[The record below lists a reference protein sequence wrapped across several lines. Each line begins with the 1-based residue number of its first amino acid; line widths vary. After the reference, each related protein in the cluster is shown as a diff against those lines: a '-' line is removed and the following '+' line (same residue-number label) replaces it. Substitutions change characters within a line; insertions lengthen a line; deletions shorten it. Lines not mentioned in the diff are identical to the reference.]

1 MNFSLENEI
10 ALIQG
15 KQSFLLVGKVQSRF
29 SLCIETSTDEYC
41 QGIDRDDIIVVSAP
55 EGGPVEPG
63 IMLLELVRKYH
74 TPLLVLPKDHPGSK
88 RLSYVVSVG
97 PEIQTN
103 CAIRRGTHPEQ
114 HLVCA
119 NNELAGITITG
130 TGSGIEISFLPEGAT
145 MERIHFQM
153 ETVFS

>member
-10 ALIQG
+10 ALIRG
-15 KQSFLLVGKVQSRF
+15 RRSFLLVGKAQSRF

-41 QGIDRDDIIVVSAP
+41 QGVDRDDIIVVSAP

-88 RLSYVVSVG
+88 RLSNVVSVG

-119 NNELAGITITG
+119 NDELSGITIIG
-130 TGSGIEISFLPEGAT
+130 TGPGIEISFLPEGAT
-145 MERIHFQM
+145 VERIHFQM
-153 ETVFS
+153 KTVFS